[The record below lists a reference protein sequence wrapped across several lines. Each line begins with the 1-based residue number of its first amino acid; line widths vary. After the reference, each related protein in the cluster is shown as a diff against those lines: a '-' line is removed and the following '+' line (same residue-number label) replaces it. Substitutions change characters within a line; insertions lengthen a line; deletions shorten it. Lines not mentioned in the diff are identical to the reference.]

1 MKPRKANRSRIAA
14 LCFGAV
20 FVFLCFVL
28 FKFASS
34 LLGVV
39 ISYLRDISSAHA
51 MLVAAMIIALA
62 ITKRKGT
69 HQ

>member
-1 MKPRKANRSRIAA
+1 
-14 LCFGAV
+14 
-20 FVFLCFVL
+20 
-28 FKFASS
+28 
-34 LLGVV
+34 LGVV